1 MEEKTANSL
10 FEEMKKDVSS
20 YVKNTI
26 ELGKLEVFEKMSK
39 GSSILAYVMIILF
52 LGLFA
57 LSLVLI
63 TVAFYIAQLL
73 QSTWQGFGIVALI
86 TIGIVVLVVVFKDR
100 LKSRVANAV
109 VAFLMESDD
118 DVKRS

>member
-10 FEEMKKDVSS
+10 FEAMKKDVSS
-20 YVKNTI
+20 YVKNTV
-26 ELGKLEVFEKMSK
+26 ELGKLEAFEKMSK
-39 GSSILAYVMIILF
+39 GSSILAYVIAILF
-52 LGLFA
+52 FGLFA

-63 TVAFYIAQLL
+63 TIAFYLGHLL
-73 QSTWQGFGIVALI
+73 QSIWQGFGIVALI
-86 TIGIVVLVVVFKDR
+86 TIGIVALVVVFKDR
-100 LKSRVANAV
+100 LKSKVANAV